1 MGLTDWIPPV
11 GTVFTYITSVLS
23 VNKYSNAQSRA
34 RNLSL
39 HYFFVECAR
48 KFATLSMKL
57 STLVRAISPFS
68 KTSKPK
74 QVEEKSNLYEWNLSS
89 VDLKYALKLFY
100 KKYNPEKSFIVSDI
114 LQKYYGEEQLLLR
127 QLQER
132 YNLSVEDIQSYLDRA
147 VLGGGVESKQFVGSR
162 RKSSIVD
169 EKPQVTGE
177 KDNIDWDLSGVDIVG
192 LLQHIY
198 AIYNPSRT
206 PNLDVL
212 RQKSDSEILI
222 ILKQLCK
229 RHNLSQSEMHDYVE
243 QFRSTS
249 FNRSE
254 DSKDK
259 EQFRNEEVEEVDGAV
274 DGAASSPDV
283 FRPPPPQLKRGSSGQ
298 HLSIVSGRR
307 SSVNGMTAPN
317 PASSTDD
324 DGTQRVPVMSTRWRP
339 QSDGKVAL
347 MDEVLRQMNDR
358 QQEPTDEPYENYAV
372 VSKPPPPPPSPPQ
385 VSVIPNRPS
394 SLVKASTADG
404 KKVLELEETC
414 RHQKLKI
421 DELQHMVDLLL
432 EDNRRYSEGETQR
445 KPLMMSVG
453 TQADDQGLSF
463 EAERLRI
470 DLANERGKHCFLM
483 LDLNRNN

>member
-1 MGLTDWIPPV
+1 
-11 GTVFTYITSVLS
+11 
-23 VNKYSNAQSRA
+23 
-34 RNLSL
+34 
-39 HYFFVECAR
+39 
-48 KFATLSMKL
+48 MKL

-74 QVEEKSNLYEWNLSS
+74 QAEEKINVYEWNLSS

-147 VLGGGVESKQFVGSR
+147 VLGGGVESKQLGGSR
-162 RKSSIVD
+162 RKSLIVD

-229 RHNLSQSEMHDYVE
+229 RHNLLQSEMDDYVE

-249 FNRSE
+249 LNRSE

-259 EQFRNEEVEEVDGAV
+259 EQFRNEEIEEVDEAV
-274 DGAASSPDV
+274 DSAAPSPDV
-283 FRPPPPQLKRGSSGQ
+283 FRPPPPQPRRG
-298 HLSIVSGRR
+298 SIVSGRR

-317 PASSTDD
+317 LASSTDD
-324 DGTQRVPVMSTRWRP
+324 DGIQRVPVMSTRWRP

-358 QQEPTDEPYENYAV
+358 QQDPTDESNENYAL
-372 VSKPPPPPPSPPQ
+372 VSKPPPPPPSPSQ
-385 VSVIPNRPS
+385 VSVISIRPS
-394 SLVKASTADG
+394 SLVKVSTAGG

-432 EDNRRYSEGETQR
+432 EDNRRYSEGETQQ
-445 KPLMMSVG
+445 KPLMLSVG

-470 DLANERGKHCFLM
+470 DLANERGEHCSLTFGFEQEL
-483 LDLNRNN
+483 LK